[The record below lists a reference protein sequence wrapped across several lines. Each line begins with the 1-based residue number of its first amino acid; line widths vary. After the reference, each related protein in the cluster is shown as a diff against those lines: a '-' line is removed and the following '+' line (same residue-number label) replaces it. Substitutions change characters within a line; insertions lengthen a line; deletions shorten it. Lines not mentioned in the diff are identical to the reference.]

1 MHYEVVCQICLI
13 LTDTYCKMMGAVFGP
28 KDLRK
33 GYEKITEDAIKDLS
47 PDTKDSVIKVFESW
61 DDINS
66 REKLNSPIWIPVNS
80 PNLYLQHSHPNL

>member
-1 MHYEVVCQICLI
+1 
-13 LTDTYCKMMGAVFGP
+13 MGAVFGP

-33 GYEKITEDAIKDLS
+33 GSEKITEDAIKDLS

-66 REKLNSPIWIPVNS
+66 REKLREILGQDKAEQLLKNIKQKKVDLTDEDRRGLNSILRES
-80 PNLYLQHSHPNL
+80 LTFD

>member
-1 MHYEVVCQICLI
+1 
-13 LTDTYCKMMGAVFGP
+13 MGAVFRP

-61 DDINS
+61 NINS
-66 REKLNSPIWIPVNS
+66 REKLKEILGQDKADQLLKKIKQKKVDLTDEDRRGLNSILRES
-80 PNLYLQHSHPNL
+80 LTFD